1 MRKRI
6 KRPGRNQNLRGAT
19 RLFVL
24 ACLLILWQSSSAMAQ
39 QWGTSGADIYT
50 TNTGNVGIGT
60 ATPTGQLEIYKSQNA
75 GTILVLDNSFATTGN
90 AAYSGFWFRQAGA
103 NRFFFGAIN
112 DGNTAQV
119 GGAGAVQFW
128 NFNNAPTLFATN
140 SAERMRISGAGNVG
154 IGTTAPSY
162 KLDVSGQVRS
172 GSGGFVFPDGTV
184 QTTAATGS
192 SSQWSTSGS
201 NVHYSAGNVG
211 IGTATPAAK
220 LEVAGDLIVSGNI
233 AAKYQDVAEW
243 VPAAHALSA
252 STVVV
257 LNPLKSN
264 QVQASSTAYDTRVAG
279 VVSAQPGLILGER
292 GAGKVLVATTGRV
305 KVRVD
310 ARRAAIHV
318 GDLLVTSA
326 EAGMAMK
333 SEPLELGGVQLHRP
347 GTLIGKA
354 LEPLESGVGEI
365 LVLLSLQ

>member
-1 MRKRI
+1 MMKRI
-6 KRPGRNQNLRGAT
+6 KLPERNQTLRGAT

-24 ACLLILWQSSSAMAQ
+24 ACLLILWQSSSAWAQ
-39 QWGTSGADIYT
+39 QWGTSGVSIYN

-60 ATPTGQLEIYKSQNA
+60 NTPNAQLEIYKSQNA
-75 GTILVLDNSFATTGN
+75 GTTLILDNSFTTAGN
-90 AAYSGFWFRQAGA
+90 AAYSGFWFRQGGT
-103 NRFFFGAIN
+103 NRFFFGAVN
-112 DGNTAQV
+112 DGNTTQV
-119 GGAGAVQFW
+119 GGAGAVMFW
-128 NFNNAPTLFATN
+128 NYINGPMLFSTNN
-140 SAERMRISGAGNVG
+140 AERMRINSAGQVG
-154 IGTTAPSY
+154 IGTTSPSY
-162 KLDVSGQVRS
+162 KLDVAGQVRS
-172 GSGGFVFPDGTV
+172 SSGGFVFPDGTT

-192 SSQWSTSGS
+192 GSQWTTNSS
-201 NVHYSAGNVG
+201 NVYYSAGNVG

-220 LEVAGDLIVSGNI
+220 LEVVGDVVVSGNI

-243 VPAAHALSA
+243 VPAARALSA
-252 STVVV
+252 ATVVV
-257 LNPLKSN
+257 LDPLKSN
-264 QVQASSTAYDTRVAG
+264 QVTASSTAYDTRVAG

-318 GDLLVTSA
+318 GDLLVTST
-326 EAGMAMK
+326 EEGMAMR
-333 SEPLELGGVQLHRP
+333 SEPLVVGGSQLHRP